1 MNTII
6 PDCDKCYE
14 DDKTI
19 WWNEEWLGQGG
30 EQLI

>member
-1 MNTII
+1 MNKIV

-14 DDKTI
+14 DDKTV